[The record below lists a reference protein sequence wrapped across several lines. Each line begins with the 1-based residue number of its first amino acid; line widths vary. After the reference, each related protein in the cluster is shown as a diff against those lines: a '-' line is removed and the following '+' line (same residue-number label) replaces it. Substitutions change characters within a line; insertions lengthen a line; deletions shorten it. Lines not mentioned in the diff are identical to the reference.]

1 MSTCRQI
8 CRDIVSLN
16 QKRLAPAVPGQQ
28 EETLFSGEDCSSL
41 SLRGSKA
48 KEFDNGRCT
57 RDAKARHDSA
67 RIAPRDTP
75 LLK

>member
-41 SLRGSKA
+41 PLRGSKA
-48 KEFDNGRCT
+48 EEFDNG
-57 RDAKARHDSA
+57 
-67 RIAPRDTP
+67 
-75 LLK
+75 